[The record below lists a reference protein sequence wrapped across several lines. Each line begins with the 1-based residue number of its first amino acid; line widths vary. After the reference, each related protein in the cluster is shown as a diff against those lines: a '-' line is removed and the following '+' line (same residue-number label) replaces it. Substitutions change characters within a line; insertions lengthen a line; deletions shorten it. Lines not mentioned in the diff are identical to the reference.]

1 MNALGHSKFAMVLAA
16 HARVQ
21 GMVAENQHRLDC
33 GNSIAYGEEAFSAEA
48 STMEELARE
57 IAENGWRPD

>member
-1 MNALGHSKFAMVLAA
+1 MNALGYGKFAMVLAA

-21 GMVAENQHRLDC
+21 GMAAENAQREALGH
-33 GNSIAYGEEAFSAEA
+33 SMAYTAADFSAEA
-48 STMEELARE
+48 EYIEALARE

>member
-21 GMVAENQHRLDC
+21 GMVAENHQREAL
-33 GNSIAYGEEAFSAEA
+33 GQSMAYTAADFSAEA
-48 STMEELARE
+48 EYIEELARE

>member
-21 GMVAENQHRLDC
+21 GMVAENHQREAL
-33 GNSIAYGEEAFSAEA
+33 GQSMAYTSHDFELEAR
-48 STMEELARE
+48 TMEELSRE
-57 IAENGWRPD
+57 ILESGWRPD

>member
-16 HARVQ
+16 HARVA
-21 GMVAENQHRLDC
+21 GMTAENQQREAL
-33 GNSIAYGEEAFSAEA
+33 GQSMAYTAADFIAEA
-48 STMEELARE
+48 EHIEELARE

>member
-1 MNALGHSKFAMVLAA
+1 MNALGYGKFALVLAA

-21 GMVAENQHRLDC
+21 GMAAENAQREAL
-33 GNSIAYGEEAFSAEA
+33 GQSMAYTADDFDTVA
-48 STMEELARE
+48 TYMDDLARE